1 MKLSR
6 ILGTGAVAVAVAGAL
21 LPASAAFADPGST
34 TVLSYERTGVETVSC
49 TGDTAWYVTE
59 VNHEVIHQQALADGS
74 IQFVDNDSQ
83 SFTVQLA
90 DGTGPVYS
98 GRAVIHL
105 SAIFPVADVQS
116 APISYVFHAL
126 GFAPDGSQFAMD
138 EVIHAQANPY
148 GPPTITFDHLNCGS
162 AQ

>member
-1 MKLSR
+1 MNISR
-6 ILGTGAVAVAVAGAL
+6 ILGTGAIAVAGAL

-34 TVLSYERTGVETVSC
+34 TVVSYARAGVETIAC

-59 VNHEVIHQQALADGS
+59 LNHEMIHQQALADGS
-74 IQFVDNDSQ
+74 IQFVDNDAQ

-90 DGTGPVYS
+90 DGSGPVYS
-98 GRAVIHL
+98 GQAAIHL
-105 SAIFPVADVQS
+105 SAIFPAAGRQS
-116 APISYVFHAL
+116 APISYVFHAI

-138 EVIHAQANPY
+138 EVVHAQANPD
-148 GPPTITFDHLNCGS
+148 GSVSVTFDHLSCGT